1 MNPVAGPD
9 RSEEEAEA
17 AVHRTAASLDLGGPL
32 SPPAPED
39 RWRAGGLAR
48 MVCRICGRRETP
60 ADTALSPWTGGGTV
74 PTDAAALH
82 VGCHARTAGHTSVA
96 PLSLQDAT
104 TGHG

>member
-17 AVHRTAASLDLGGPL
+17 ASSPNRTAASLNLHGPL

-39 RWRAGGLAR
+39 HWRAAGPAR
-48 MVCRICGRRETP
+48 MVCRICGRREPP

-74 PTDAAALH
+74 PADAAALD
-82 VGCHARTAGHTSVA
+82 VGCHARTAGR
-96 PLSLQDAT
+96 
-104 TGHG
+104 